1 MPREGSVNS
10 YKFEFVGG
18 EYHIYAFTTVDE
30 IGYEI
35 KFVPSSYMFE
45 GYCRPSMLMKW

>member
-1 MPREGSVNS
+1 MPDNELRNS

-35 KFVPSSYMFE
+35 KFVPSSYIFE
-45 GYCRPSMLMKW
+45 GSVDRRCL